1 MKALLSKDRAL
12 GLKTKARW
20 LIYNCIRLWLVRI
33 SKNLIISCHT
43 HNLSW
48 QITYIYVWFEMRKL
62 RPRASLLYHFL
73 KSTGVRVKIPDLLPT
88 QLSKQQYPLSRNR
101 NKNPWPANL
110 TGMFVVRS
118 NEIYMNMLWKCHN
131 TLYKKK
137 DILLPFKNH
146 ENNIALDNYAHRA
159 FPHCQ
164 TDKRMFK
171 ATKRSYLDHLN
182 LKIRFCQNPSFT
194 FW

>member
-137 DILLPFKNH
+137 KKRKRRKESNLLRSSNSWITGGIHLPSSPVFIPLAKVNGGENKN
-146 ENNIALDNYAHRA
+146 NVL
-159 FPHCQ
+159 
-164 TDKRMFK
+164 
-171 ATKRSYLDHLN
+171 
-182 LKIRFCQNPSFT
+182 
-194 FW
+194 